1 MNSTDGALSFDA
13 VINNTNFKRQIDE
26 MEAKIKGLTS
36 TAQKQGSDMEATFSK
51 LAAVAGTAF
60 AGVGLAGFVTQLV
73 SVRAEFQSLDASF
86 TTMLGSKA
94 KANELMNQ
102 IKQSALTTPFEVKEL
117 ATGAKS
123 LLAYGIAAED
133 VNATM
138 LKLGDVASGLN
149 IPFTELTQIY
159 GKINTQGRL
168 FAEDINQLQG
178 RGIPIVQELAKTYG
192 KSTEQI
198 KLMVEAGKIGFKDVE
213 TVINNLTS
221 AGGMFYK
228 SMEAQSKTLNGQI
241 SNMQDAWSNM
251 LNALGTESEGVLSGA
266 ITGATS
272 LINNYEEIIDIIKV
286 MVTMYGAYKT
296 AVMVSSVA
304 QVAAAS
310 AATGWTIASKLQY
323 NALLLMEKAQ
333 TALNKTMLGNPYVLA
348 AVAVAGMAAA
358 IYQYTKS
365 VDYAGQAQ
373 DRFND
378 SLEKF
383 NEEVQNN
390 KGTADAMFA
399 QLNAAAKGTETYAKA
414 KQAIIDQ
421 YGAFLQGNQREKEAL
436 IDSGKAYAIVTAEIE
451 KQARAKYALTASQ
464 DAYTAYGKI
473 EQKGIDKLYEVV
485 QKRFGDKV
493 GSDGIKLA
501 ETYWA
506 KMKPVLLGLKDMD
519 AEVKKIIED
528 NFNQQVT
535 VGGGA
540 GMASTTYT
548 ENPIMRQIEQLNR
561 ARAARDQELKQIQD
575 KYKTDATDEDKKA
588 FDASS
593 ASLGQLDAELVST
606 IDLIKALNAE
616 KENGGVIDE
625 KKLADSISQTKAIE
639 DNIKKREKEL
649 YIIDD
654 VSSRIKMLE
663 AQKGNYGKDDKKL
676 VELDKRIAILREKL
690 PEKDSDA
697 KKKAKEEENSYEK
710 SLEEK
715 KKLYAAYQKW
725 IDAYNKDSA
734 DKQFAE
740 LIKNGQGYIDYLER
754 EKARIKSDIEAGKGG
769 KDGAKNLDIVE
780 NQLLDVKTGKS
791 QIERF
796 GDELKDAK
804 ANAASLAD
812 YIDLLD
818 QKATDLG
825 NNKTDFGIAA
835 SGLVQVEINNA
846 RKEQKDVIAK
856 FLKDVTDYNEKKKQI
871 NDKYDALQKEV
882 NDKGA
887 NLTVEQAQIATDKI
901 EAMRKQDLDDVK
913 IKNLEQ
919 TDSFKKMIS
928 QMESST
934 LKALKK
940 KKAEIDEYIK
950 VAESEG
956 IDQNGDYYKGLKKDS
971 DAITTEIADKTHQ
984 QYTQLA
990 YELGGILSQSTDEMV
1005 QKMGQLLG
1013 QISGTMGTLGDKNAS
1028 GFSKATSIVS
1038 LAITAGN
1045 MLKDIRVQ
1053 GDLQAIEAV
1062 KARTAE
1068 VANQIGYE
1076 TEINKLYSERQATQE
1091 KSLFLGT
1098 DYTKTMTNSMS
1109 DVAKFNGQL
1118 DSTMGALV
1126 NNTVFTAE
1134 GKAKRRLFGTKTGT
1148 YEFSLADVFGNNAPN
1163 KFVGNG
1169 ASDLTPLLFGSV
1181 GAQAGNIAQNGGSFK
1196 DIAGSLLDP
1205 AGLFGGYADG
1215 KAKQNAFGNLQG
1227 SVNSALSA
1235 MGKSV
1240 GDFAKMSNED
1250 LLTFYDLMEKS
1261 GNITDEGTK
1270 KLIAS
1275 AKEQVELAKQ
1285 AKEKFDGV
1293 ITELAGGLG
1302 NSIKDILV
1310 EGFKGG
1316 FGYGVEQAKAVSL
1329 EISKILENMMSSI
1342 IYQAAFSQM
1351 FSELETGMKASYDKG
1366 GDMTWVDD
1374 FKALYAKIPEA
1385 SLQFNEGMKQAQ
1397 DLAKQSGFD
1406 LWGKGGDSKSKG
1418 LEGAIKS
1425 ITSDQANLI
1434 GGQMTAIR
1442 MNQAESLMI
1451 VRQQLLHMSEIA
1463 INTRYLKSIDA
1474 KLDNLPKATSVASD
1488 PLRAKGITA

>member
-1 MNSTDGALSFDA
+1 MKSTDGALSFDA
-13 VINNTNFKRQIDE
+13 VIRNTDFKRSIDE

-561 ARAARDQELKQIQD
+561 ARSARDQELKQIQD

-616 KENGGVIDE
+616 KENGVVIDE

-697 KKKAKEEENSYEK
+697 KKKAKEEENAYEK

-725 IDAYNKDSA
+725 IDAYGQQSA
-734 DKQFAE
+734 DEQFSNLLKQ
-740 LIKNGQGYIDYLER
+740 GQGYIDYLEK
-754 EKARIKSDIEAGKGG
+754 EKARLKSDIEAGKGG

-780 NQLLDVKTGKS
+780 NQLLDVKTGKT
-791 QIERF
+791 QLERF
-796 GDELKDAK
+796 TDGLKEAK

-812 YIDLLD
+812 YMEKLTNERDALNESKSQSD
-818 QKATDLG
+818 FTKAAKGVIET
-825 NNKTDFGIAA
+825 
-835 SGLVQVEINNA
+835 EYNNA
-846 RKEQKDVIAK
+846 RKEQKALIAD
-856 FLKDVTDYNEKKKQI
+856 FLKNVTDYEEKKKVI
-871 NDKYDALQKEV
+871 NDKYNSLKKEV
-882 NDKGA
+882 DDEA
-887 NLTVEQAQIATDKI
+887 NTYTVEQKKIATDKI
-901 EAMRKQDLDDVK
+901 EAMRSQELEDVK
-913 IKNLEQ
+913 IKNIEQ
-919 TDSFKKMIS
+919 TESFKKMIS
-928 QMESST
+928 PMESST

-940 KKAEIDEYIK
+940 KKSEIDEYIK

-1005 QKMGQLLG
+1005 QKMGSLLG
-1013 QISGTMGTLGDKNAS
+1013 QISGTMGTLGNSNAS

-1045 MLKDIRVQ
+1045 MLKDIRDQ

-1076 TEINKLYSERQATQE
+1076 TEINKIYSERQALQE

-1098 DYTKTMTNSMS
+1098 DYTKTMTNSMN
-1109 DVAKFNGQL
+1109 DVAKYNGQL
-1118 DSTMGALV
+1118 DSTLGALV
-1126 NNTVFTAE
+1126 TNTVFTSE
-1134 GKAKRRLFGTKTGT
+1134 GSAKRRLFGTKKGT
-1148 YEFSLADVFGNNAPN
+1148 YQFSMADLFGGKMPANLAGKDMTG
-1163 KFVGNG
+1163 VGTAING
-1169 ASDLTPLLFGSV
+1169 AK
-1181 GAQAGNIAQNGGSFK
+1181 AGDWKTALGG
-1196 DIAGSLLDP
+1196 LLDP
-1205 AGLFGGYADG
+1205 AGIFGGYADG

-1270 KLIAS
+1270 KLLAS

-1434 GGQMTAIR
+1434 GGQMNAIR
-1442 MNQAESLMI
+1442 MNQAESLTI

-1474 KLDNLPKATSVASD
+1474 SL
-1488 PLRAKGITA
+1488 TALNKSTNNSTQFINRLNP